1 MKKRVISTTNA
12 PSAIGPYSQGICT
25 GEMVFVSGQLP
36 IDMSTGELVVN
47 DIKKATENSMNNI
60 KAILTEAGLT
70 MNDIVKTQIF
80 LTDLNDFASMNE
92 VYGSFFEEGN
102 YPARSCFQ
110 VAGLPKGAPVEIEA
124 IAIRNK

>member
-1 MKKRVISTTNA
+1 MHKRVISTTNA

-36 IDMSTGELVVN
+36 IDMSTGELVVS
-47 DIKKATENSMNNI
+47 DIKKATECSMNNI
-60 KAILTEAGLT
+60 KAILAEAGLT

-80 LTDLNDFASMNE
+80 LADLGDFVNMNE
-92 VYGSFFEEGN
+92 VYGSFFAEGN
-102 YPARSCFQ
+102 YPARSCYQ
-110 VAGLPKGAPVEIEA
+110 VAGLPKGATIEIEA